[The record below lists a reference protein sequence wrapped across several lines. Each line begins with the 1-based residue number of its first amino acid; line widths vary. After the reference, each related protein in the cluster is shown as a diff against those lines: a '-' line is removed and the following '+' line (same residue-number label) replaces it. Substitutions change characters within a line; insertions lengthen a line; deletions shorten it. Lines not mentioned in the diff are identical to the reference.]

1 MSALEKNMRDKHI
14 KGSKHDDSD
23 HLTLDK
29 PINDAEDDQ
38 ILICEKCQFE
48 TQKVLILN
56 EHMKKKHRILYWG
69 ICKFTSSSDL
79 V

>member
-1 MSALEKNMRDKHI
+1 M
-14 KGSKHDDSD
+14 
-23 HLTLDK
+23 
-29 PINDAEDDQ
+29 NDAEDDQ

-56 EHMKKKHRILYWG
+56 EHMKKKHRTLYWG
-69 ICKFTSSSDL
+69 ICKCTSSSDL